1 MKNQKDYP
9 MEVKEVFNYLQS
21 YFENY
26 DVLKENGLL
35 GTKYLYSESIER
47 ILGTFLTNRLKK
59 TGKCLIAGDEKINV
73 NELIIIESIL
83 LYFKYS
89 GLVDLIKNKDKT
101 ETWIVTEEGVDFFD
115 RYKDR
120 INIYYFIEDRNKRL
134 NELKEK
140 FQKNSKL

>member
-1 MKNQKDYP
+1 ML
-9 MEVKEVFNYLQS
+9 V
-21 YFENY
+21 
-26 DVLKENGLL
+26 
-35 GTKYLYSESIER
+35 
-47 ILGTFLTNRLKK
+47 
-59 TGKCLIAGDEKINV
+59 DEIINV